1 MLREDQ
7 VVVEGNAKPTYCLT
21 ISDVD
26 GAADMTYS
34 QRGEEGNGS
43 VGRELGGVYII
54 VAAI

>member
-1 MLREDQ
+1 VLREDQ